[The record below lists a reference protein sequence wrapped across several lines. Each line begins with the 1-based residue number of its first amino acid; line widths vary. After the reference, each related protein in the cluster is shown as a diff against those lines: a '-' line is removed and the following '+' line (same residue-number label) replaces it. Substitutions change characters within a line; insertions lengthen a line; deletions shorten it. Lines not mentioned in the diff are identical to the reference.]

1 MDFCH
6 LFAVEGECVE
16 GFGGFVEFSGFEEAF
31 GFEGDAE
38 TVDPP
43 MSEAFGV
50 VGFHGVRGGE
60 GAEGFGGVSGEAAAE
75 EDAGGEGVGV
85 PHEETCAG

>member
-1 MDFCH
+1 M
-6 LFAVEGECVE
+6 FAVEGECAE

-43 MSEAFGV
+43 VCEAFGV
-50 VGFHGVRGGE
+50 VGFHGFWGWE
-60 GAEGFGGVSGEAAAE
+60 GCEGFGGVSWEAAAE
-75 EDAGGEGVGV
+75 EDACGEGVSV
-85 PHEETCAG
+85 PHEEACAG